1 MPTIAE
7 IEANLLLASSTGN
20 KPLFNSTLAGIL
32 PEQFPLIAVY
42 GGVLSNLTALAD
54 PVVAKNM
61 TRSLM
66 SEAGTYVDAADI
78 GNAMLAFSQSGN
90 YGALDALTDYLTP
103 AQIEDLGESTDVG
116 QTLLNIAANDTALP
130 DDDIAIKNAVQ
141 NLMGKL
147 GAQSSTASIG
157 DALLT
162 FAQNQNYKAMDAVT
176 DHLTEGQKA
185 ELGPSP
191 EIFDILSTL
200 IPFFG
205 GEVSDPEAVND
216 AVRNLMRKL
225 GPLTAP
231 DQIAFALQNA
241 AANPLLLD
249 SVDALTDYLTPE
261 QLALV
266 GEFGGG
272 NALNL
277 GIVQNFSFGLIDETM
292 AVPAIRNLL
301 SKLGT
306 YVDAGSIAGSI
317 STATTALEGAFNVL
331 DALTDYLTEAQ
342 KIELGS
348 THAPFNLN
356 AIISNTQ
363 FEYSPEQ
370 IEQGLRNYMNK
381 VGDYIDPVYLGDE
394 LVNVSSAPDMNA
406 GIIDAL
412 TDGLT
417 AEQVTALGEQGY
429 VGAAITNI
437 SWSAYPGETEPL
449 IADLIRNLMNKFAPL
464 ISSDDI
470 GNALTTISQS
480 GAFLAL
486 DALTDKLT
494 TDQKMA
500 LGASGYTGTAL
511 LNIVAFNDPFSTE
524 DDASIAAA
532 IDDLMK
538 KLGGYA
544 DAESIGSALA
554 TLSLG
559 DDTYF
564 PPNYSALN
572 SILKYLTPEQI
583 TALGETYYPSE
594 TLYNLSWADFFSPY
608 NDDTPLG
615 NAVDALMKTLG
626 DQIDVYAIGDAMM
639 SFAQKLNYPSLK
651 AIVDNMSDAKVLE
664 FNENLGGVQDYV
676 LMDLSGGDNPF
687 DPLDDML
694 ITKAIHNY
702 MAKLGSGAQ
711 GYGIR
716 EAITNLSYISQNYKG
731 LDAATDYLTQQQLE
745 NIMPEGGFAPYFIIQ
760 PIVDQVAQYGL
771 DMFVG
776 GNAVRDLVHKMAHA
790 YDLYDFYEREVVD
803 SVAEFVY
810 FTGDQAAFGMDAIL
824 GELPD
829 HILTSYILS
838 ELETDQY
845 GQHILADAGVTLG
858 TTSADIM
865 TGSDLVEDRFIALAG
880 NDTLH
885 GYGGDDQLYGDAG
898 KDTLYGGLDNDILH
912 GGADKDTLYGEDG
925 DDILFGGTGADT
937 LYGGAGAD
945 AFWFDANDKGTGV
958 DVIKDFSLLDGDTIN
973 ISDVLEQYDPN
984 TDALSGFVRL
994 TESGADTLLQ
1004 VDMTGPGVPGGF
1016 ATIVKLE
1023 GVTGL
1028 DLDTLVGNGTI
1039 VTV

>member
-20 KPLFNSTLAGIL
+20 KPLLNSTLAGIL
-32 PEQFPLIAVY
+32 PEQFSLITVY
-42 GGVLSNLTALAD
+42 AGVLSNLTALAD
-54 PVVAKNM
+54 ATVAKNM

-66 SEAGTYVDAADI
+66 SVAGTYVDAADI
-78 GNAMLAFSQSGN
+78 GDAMLVFSQNGN

-103 AQIEDLGESTDVG
+103 TQIDAFGAGSDVG

-147 GAQSSTASIG
+147 GAQSSAASIG

-162 FAQNQNYKAMDAVT
+162 FSENKNYKAMDAVT
-176 DHLTEGQKA
+176 DHLTEAQKA
-185 ELGPSP
+185 ELGPSVQVL
-191 EIFDILSTL
+191 EALL
-200 IPFFG
+200 NLLPFFG
-205 GEVSDPEAVND
+205 GEVSDPEGVNG
-216 AVRNLMRKL
+216 AVRNLMSKL
-225 GPLTAP
+225 GTYIDPYIISDFLT
-231 DQIAFALQNA
+231 NA
-241 AANPLLLD
+241 SSNPLLLD
-249 SVDALTDYLTPE
+249 SLDALTDYLTVE
-261 QLALV
+261 QIPIV
-266 GEFGGG
+266 GQFGAG
-272 NALNL
+272 NAISL
-277 GIVQNFSFGLIDETM
+277 GIVQNFSYGLIDEAT

-301 SKLGT
+301 SKLGA

-317 STATTALEGAFNVL
+317 SAATIALEGAFGVI

-348 THAPFNLN
+348 THALYNLT
-356 AIISNTQ
+356 AIISYTQ
-363 FEYSPEQ
+363 FQYSPEQ

-381 VGDYIDPVYLGDE
+381 IGDYIDPVYLGDE
-394 LVNVSSAPDMNA
+394 LVNASFAPDVYA

-437 SWSAYPGETEPL
+437 SWSAYPGETEPQ
-449 IADLIRNLMNKFAPL
+449 IADVIRNLMNKFGPGV
-464 ISSDDI
+464 SSDDI
-470 GNALTTISQS
+470 GNALTTITQN
-480 GAFLAL
+480 GAFLAQ

-494 TDQKMA
+494 VDQKMA
-500 LGASGYTGTAL
+500 LGASGYTGSAL
-511 LNIVAFNDPFSTE
+511 LNILALNDFFSTE
-524 DDASIAAA
+524 DDAGIAAA
-532 IDDLMK
+532 VNDLMK
-538 KLGGYA
+538 KLGAYA
-544 DAESIGSALA
+544 DAESIGQAMQSIPDGAF
-554 TLSLG
+554 
-559 DDTYF
+559 DPY
-564 PPNYSALN
+564 PPNYAALD
-572 SILKYLTPEQI
+572 SILKYLSPEQI
-583 TALGETYYPSE
+583 TALGETYYPSQ
-594 TLYNLSWADFFSPY
+594 TLYNLLFVDLGDPY
-608 NDDTPLG
+608 DDDTALG
-615 NAVDALMKTLG
+615 NAVDSLMKTLG
-626 DQIDVYAIGDAMM
+626 DQIDIYAIGDAMM

-664 FNENLGGVQDYV
+664 FNENLGGVQDFV
-676 LMDLSGGDNPF
+676 LMGLSDGDNPF
-687 DPLDDML
+687 DPLDD
-694 ITKAIHNY
+694 IPIAKAIHNY

-711 GYGIR
+711 GDGID
-716 EAITNLSYISQNYKG
+716 EAVTQAAFFTNNYKAM
-731 LDAATDYLTQQQLE
+731 DAATDYLTAQQLE
-745 NIMPEGGFAPYFIIQ
+745 NLMEFGDISPNFPTQAIVMNIAQNGGDLFEGA
-760 PIVDQVAQYGL
+760 
-771 DMFVG
+771 
-776 GNAVRDLVHKMAHA
+776 NAIRDLMHKIGGALS
-790 YDLYDFYEREVVD
+790 LYDFYEQD
-803 SVAEFVY
+803 VAQAAGEFGY
-810 FTGDQAAFGMDAIL
+810 WTGELGAFGMDAVL
-824 GELPD
+824 GELPTEL
-829 HILTSYILS
+829 LTSTILDYLNSPEPS
-838 ELETDQY
+838 EN
-845 GQHILADAGVTLG
+845 ILAISGVTLG

-865 TGSDLVEDRFIALAG
+865 NGSDLVEDRFIALAG
-880 NDTLH
+880 NDTLQ
-885 GYGGDDQLYGDAG
+885 GFGGDDQLYGDAG

-912 GGADKDTLYGEDG
+912 GGADKDTLYGDDG

-958 DVIKDFSLLDGDTIN
+958 DVIKDFSLLEGDTIN

-1016 ATIVKLE
+1016 ATIAKLE

>member
-20 KPLFNSTLAGIL
+20 KPLLNSTLAGIL
-32 PEQFPLIAVY
+32 PEQFSLITVF

-54 PVVAKNM
+54 ATVAKNM

-66 SEAGTYVDAADI
+66 SAAGTFVDAADI
-78 GNAMLAFSQSGN
+78 GDAMLVFSQNGN

-103 AQIEDLGESTDVG
+103 AQIDAFGTGSDVG

-147 GAQSSTASIG
+147 GAQSSAASIG

-162 FAQNQNYKAMDAVT
+162 FAENNNYKAMDAVT

-185 ELGPSP
+185 ELGASS
-191 EIFDILSTL
+191 EIFETLSEL

-205 GEVSDPEAVND
+205 GEVSDPEAVNA
-216 AVRNLMRKL
+216 AVRNLMSKL
-225 GPLTAP
+225 GPHIDPYIISNFMT
-231 DQIAFALQNA
+231 NA
-241 AANPLLLD
+241 STNPVLLD
-249 SVDALTDYLTPE
+249 SLDALTDYLTPE
-261 QLALV
+261 QLPIVGQFGAGIALSQ
-266 GEFGGG
+266 
-272 NALNL
+272 
-277 GIVQNFSFGLIDETM
+277 GIVLNFSYGLIDEAT
-292 AVPAIRNLL
+292 AVSAIRNLL
-301 SKLGT
+301 SKLGA
-306 YVDAGSIAGSI
+306 YVDAGSISGAI
-317 STATTALEGAFNVL
+317 SGAATAPEGAFGVI

-342 KIELGS
+342 KIEFGS
-348 THAPFNLN
+348 TFAFYDLRS
-356 AIISNTQ
+356 IITNNYNST
-363 FEYSPEQ
+363 PEQ
-370 IEQGLRNYMNK
+370 IEQALRNYMNK
-381 VGDYIDPVYLGDE
+381 VGDYIDPFYLGNE
-394 LVNVSSAPDMNA
+394 IVNASFAPDVNA

-417 AEQVTALGEQGY
+417 AEQITALGQQGY

-437 SWSAYPGETEPL
+437 GSSAYPGETESQ
-449 IADLIRNLMNKFAPL
+449 IAALIRNLMNKFAPE
-464 ISSDDI
+464 INSDDI
-470 GNALTTISQS
+470 GNALTTITQN
-480 GAFLAL
+480 GAFLAQ
-486 DALTDKLT
+486 DALTDNLT
-494 TDQKMA
+494 AEQKAA
-500 LGASGYTGTAL
+500 LGASGYTGSAL
-511 LNIVAFNDPFSTE
+511 LNILALNDFFSTE
-524 DDASIAAA
+524 DDAAIAAA
-532 IDDLMK
+532 VDDLMK
-538 KLGGYA
+538 KLGAYA
-544 DAESIGSALA
+544 DAESIGQAMQSIPDGAFEP
-554 TLSLG
+554 
-559 DDTYF
+559 Y
-564 PPNYSALN
+564 PPNYAALDA
-572 SILKYLTPEQI
+572 ILKYLTPEQI
-583 TALGETYYPSE
+583 TALGETYYPSQ
-594 TLYNLSWADFFSPY
+594 TLYNLSWTDLWSLD

-615 NAVDALMKTLG
+615 NAVASLMATLG
-626 DQIDVYAIGDAMM
+626 DQIDLYAIGDAMM
-639 SFAQKLNYPSLK
+639 NFAQKLNYPSLK

-676 LMDLSGGDNPF
+676 LMDLSDGDNPF
-687 DPLDDML
+687 DPLDDMP

-711 GYGIR
+711 GYGIS
-716 EAITNLSYISQNYKG
+716 EAINNLSYFSQNYKG

-760 PIVDQVAQYGL
+760 PIVDQVGQYGL

-790 YDLYDFYEREVVD
+790 YNLYDFYEREVVD

-829 HILTSYILS
+829 DILTSYILS

-865 TGSDLVEDRFIALAG
+865 NGSDLVEDRFIALAG
-880 NDTLH
+880 NDTLQ
-885 GYGGDDQLYGDAG
+885 GLGGDDQLYGDAG

-912 GGADKDTLYGEDG
+912 GGADKDTLYGDDG

-1016 ATIVKLE
+1016 ATIAKLE

>member
-20 KPLFNSTLAGIL
+20 KPLLNSTLAGIL

-66 SEAGTYVDAADI
+66 SVAGTYVDAADI
-78 GNAMLAFSQSGN
+78 GDSMLVFSQNGN

-103 AQIEDLGESTDVG
+103 AQIEDFGASTDVG

-147 GAQSSTASIG
+147 GAQSSAASIG

-185 ELGPSP
+185 ELGPSVQVL
-191 EIFDILSTL
+191 ETLFTL

-205 GEVSDPEAVND
+205 GEVTDPEAVND
-216 AVRNLMRKL
+216 AVRNLMSKL
-225 GPLTAP
+225 GPFISPYLIS
-231 DQIAFALQNA
+231 DVMINA
-241 AANPLLLD
+241 SSNPLLLD
-249 SVDALTDYLTPE
+249 SLDALTDYLTPE
-261 QLALV
+261 QLPIVGQFGAGFALSQ
-266 GEFGGG
+266 
-272 NALNL
+272 
-277 GIVQNFSFGLIDETM
+277 GIVQNFSLGLIDEAT
-292 AVPAIRNLL
+292 AVSAIRNLL
-301 SKLGT
+301 SQLGD

-317 STATTALEGAFNVL
+317 TGATWALGGAFSVI

-342 KIELGS
+342 KVELGS
-348 THAPFNLN
+348 THAPYNLN
-356 AIISNTQ
+356 DILYNT
-363 FEYSPEQ
+363 YNSTPEQ
-370 IEQGLRNYMNK
+370 IEQGLRNYLNK
-381 VGDYIDPVYLGDE
+381 VGDYINPVFLGDT
-394 LVNVSSAPDMNA
+394 LISLSSAPEFNGGM
-406 GIIDAL
+406 IDAL

-417 AEQVTALGEQGY
+417 AVQVTALGEQGY

-511 LNIVAFNDPFSTE
+511 LNILALNDLFNTE
-524 DDASIAAA
+524 DDVSIAAA
-532 IDDLMK
+532 VEDLMK
-538 KLGGYA
+538 KLGAYA
-544 DAESIGSALA
+544 DVESVGMAMQSIPDGMFEP
-554 TLSLG
+554 
-559 DDTYF
+559 F
-564 PPNYSALN
+564 PPNYAALN
-572 SILKYLTPEQI
+572 SILKYLSPEQI
-583 TALGETYYPSE
+583 AALGETYYPSQ
-594 TLYNLSWADFFSPY
+594 TLYNLLFVDLGDPY
-608 NDDTPLG
+608 DDDTPLG

-639 SFAQKLNYPSLK
+639 SFAQKLNFPSLK

-676 LMDLSGGDNPF
+676 LMDLSSGDNPF

-711 GYGIR
+711 GYGIS
-716 EAITNLSYISQNYKG
+716 EAITNLSYFSQNYKG

-838 ELETDQY
+838 ELETDMY

-865 TGSDLVEDRFIALAG
+865 NGSDLVEDRFIALAG
-880 NDTLH
+880 NDTLQ
-885 GYGGDDQLYGDAG
+885 GFGGDDQLYGDAG
-898 KDTLYGGLDNDILH
+898 KDTLYGGLDNDTLH
-912 GGADKDTLYGEDG
+912 GGADKDTLYGDDG

-958 DVIKDFSLLDGDTIN
+958 DVIKDFNLLDGDTIN

-1016 ATIVKLE
+1016 ATIAKLE

-1028 DLDTLVGNGTI
+1028 DLDTLVGSGTI